1 MTVAHVW
8 KFQSITVNLLA
19 DRLCTKISVLD
30 KSELQR
36 SKIILTI
43 FRNLFIMLVN
53 SISFTTKILIY
64 AILYL
69 LVSVFDVEAC
79 SSGPG

>member
-1 MTVAHVW
+1 
-8 KFQSITVNLLA
+8 
-19 DRLCTKISVLD
+19 
-30 KSELQR
+30 
-36 SKIILTI
+36 
-43 FRNLFIMLVN
+43 MLVN

>member
-43 FRNLFIMLVN
+43 DLEI
-53 SISFTTKILIY
+53 
-64 AILYL
+64 YL
-69 LVSVFDVEAC
+69 LC
-79 SSGPG
+79 L